1 MSSNLSKPLPQ
12 PASPP
17 ITIAIIGAGFC
28 GTMAATLLLQAKLG
42 AAITVVL
49 INRASQTSSN
59 QVPTPM
65 LARGLAYGT
74 NSATHLLNVPAQRMS
89 AFEDK
94 PNDFLDFLQVN
105 NVDADGASFVPRHW
119 YGSYLQAT
127 LNSARAVANSPFE
140 VRHQDVEAI
149 HAIDAARYQ
158 LKFSNGD
165 TLIADRVVLALGNFL
180 PANPTFVDA
189 TLAAS
194 PHYIRDPWQPGILD
208 RVDVKQPILLIG
220 TGLTMCDVVAS
231 LKLRADAANV
241 ALKIHAL
248 SRRGLWPQ
256 PHRAHLSAAPIDVAP
271 ADMANTPT
279 ARTYLRAVR
288 AQVKKI
294 VAHGGDW
301 RDVVASL
308 RPITPALW
316 QALPLIE
323 KKRFIR
329 HLKPYWESHRHRAA
343 PEILEVVSGC
353 AERGEIVSNA
363 SRILGFQLRN
373 DGKSGATPL
382 VDIAHQPRDQLA
394 PHTITVATI
403 INCTGPSADIA
414 AEPLLVNLAKA
425 GLIRQDALKLGIEVE
440 DNYRVRNIDGAAQH
454 AIYYIGPLLKANHW
468 EATAVPEL
476 RLHVAACVESC
487 IAGTKAK

>member
-1 MSSNLSKPLPQ
+1 MLSNLSQ

-42 AAITVVL
+42 AAIEVVL
-49 INRASQTSSN
+49 INRASQTLTN
-59 QVPTPM
+59 QAPTPM

-89 AFEDK
+89 AFGDQ
-94 PNDFLDFLQVN
+94 PNDFLDFLHANQVE
-105 NVDADGASFVPRHW
+105 AEGTSFVARHW
-119 YGSYLQAT
+119 YGAYLQAT
-127 LNSARAVANSPFE
+127 LAKAEASANSAFY
-140 VRHQDVEAI
+140 VRHQTVV
-149 HAIDAARYQ
+149 AIDEAKGARYQ
-158 LKFSNGD
+158 LVFGD
-165 TLIADRVVLALGNFL
+165 GETLNVDKVILALGNFL
-180 PANPTFVDA
+180 PANPAFVDA

-194 PHYIRDPWQPGILD
+194 SHYIRDPWQAGILD
-208 RVDVKQPILLIG
+208 KVDVMQPILLIG
-220 TGLTMCDVVAS
+220 TGLTMFDVVCS

-256 PHRAHLSAAPIDVAP
+256 SHRAHLSAAPTDVAP
-271 ADMANTPT
+271 HDMATTPT
-279 ARTYLRAVR
+279 ARAYLRAVR

-294 VAHGGDW
+294 VANGGDW

-308 RPITPALW
+308 RPITPSLW

-343 PEILEVVSGC
+343 PEILKVVNSS

-363 SRILGFQLRN
+363 SRIIGFQLRN
-373 DGKSGATPL
+373 DATSL
-382 VDIAHQPRDQLA
+382 IDIVHQPRDQLA
-394 PHTITVATI
+394 PQTISVATI
-403 INCTGPSADIA
+403 INCIGPSTDIA
-414 AEPLLVNLAKA
+414 AEPLLQNLANV
-425 GLIRQDALKLGIEVE
+425 GLIRQDALKLGIEVGE
-440 DNYRVRNIDGAAQH
+440 NYRVRNIDGAAQH
-454 AIYYIGPLLKANHW
+454 AIYYVGPLLKANHW

-476 RLHVAACVESC
+476 RVHVASCVKACIEGMCATISR
-487 IAGTKAK
+487 